1 MPACNL
7 ALPLAIAAATLSA
20 SLAGPLAAQQTA
32 SGATSREV
40 VQSLPTPEVERL
52 RAALQR
58 LATEAESVDALVDA
72 GDASLAVGDLEA
84 SLGFFGRALELS
96 PENARAKLGLA
107 SVYLRS
113 RRPVDAL
120 QMFAEAERAGA
131 PTDAFLGDLGL
142 VQDLVGNNA
151 QAQQSYRTMLATKPG
166 DDETRRRLAISL
178 AISGDRAGFEAALL
192 PMLQR
197 QDLAAHRA
205 RAFGL
210 AILGDTKEATA
221 LANRLMPP
229 DLASRMAPYLDYMP
243 RLTRAQQAAAAN
255 LGIFPRAAEIGRD
268 DPRIARLASSADRSA
283 AKADDRLAP
292 RGTPLGERTTTTR
305 TRPTTQ
311 QPEASSRLAQVS
323 REQAAARP
331 ASVSEAFTE
340 LAGPV
345 SAARKPGEGAVD
357 ITAIEIPRE
366 SREPPKPAKPAP
378 PAHPSRHWVQLATG
392 RDCDALSFDWRRMV
406 RKAPDLLGKRSPYVV
421 RWGQANRLLA
431 GPFPTQDAAREMV
444 RALRQ
449 QGFDSFTYTSPTGEE
464 IIELK

>member
-1 MPACNL
+1 MPARNF
-7 ALPLAIAAATLSA
+7 ALPLAIAAMTMSA
-20 SLAGPLAAQQTA
+20 SLAGPLSAQQTA
-32 SGATSREV
+32 GGATSREV

-58 LATEAESVDALVDA
+58 LATEAESVDALIDA

-96 PENARAKLGLA
+96 SENARAKLGLA

-113 RRPVDAL
+113 RRPLDAL

-131 PTDAFLGDLGL
+131 STADFLDDLGL

-192 PMLQR
+192 PLLQR

-210 AILGDTKEATA
+210 AILGDTKEAAA
-221 LANRLMPP
+221 LTGQLMPP
-229 DLASRMAPYLDYMP
+229 DLASRMTPYLDYMP

-268 DPRIARLASSADRSA
+268 DPNIARVASSADRSA

-292 RGTPLGERTTTTR
+292 RGTPLGERTPAR
-305 TRPTTQ
+305 TSPATQ

-323 REQAAARP
+323 REQASAQP

-345 SAARKPGEGAVD
+345 SASRRPGEGAVD

-366 SREPPKPAKPAP
+366 SREPPKPAPR
-378 PAHPSRHWVQLATG
+378 AHPSRHWVQLATG
-392 RDCDALSFDWRRMV
+392 RDRDALSFDWRRMA
-406 RKAPDLLGKRSPYVV
+406 RKAPDLLGERSPYVV

-449 QGFDSFTYTSPTGEE
+449 QGFDSFTYTSPAGEK

>member
-1 MPACNL
+1 MPARNF
-7 ALPLAIAAATLSA
+7 ALPLAIAAMTMSA
-20 SLAGPLAAQQTA
+20 SLAGPLSAQQTA
-32 SGATSREV
+32 GGATSREV

-113 RRPVDAL
+113 RRPLDAL

-131 PTDAFLGDLGL
+131 PTDDFLGDLGL

-210 AILGDTKEATA
+210 AILGDTKEAAT
-221 LANRLMPP
+221 LTGQLMPP
-229 DLASRMAPYLDYMP
+229 DLASRMTPYLDYMP

-268 DPRIARLASSADRSA
+268 DPNIARVASSADRSA

-292 RGTPLGERTTTTR
+292 RGTPLGERTPAR
-305 TRPTTQ
+305 TRPATQ

-323 REQAAARP
+323 REQASARP

-345 SAARKPGEGAVD
+345 SASRKPGEGAVD

-366 SREPPKPAKPAP
+366 SREPPKPAP

-392 RDCDALSFDWRRMV
+392 RDRDALSFDWRRMA

-449 QGFDSFTYTSPTGEE
+449 QGFDSFTYTSPAGEE
-464 IIELK
+464 IVELK